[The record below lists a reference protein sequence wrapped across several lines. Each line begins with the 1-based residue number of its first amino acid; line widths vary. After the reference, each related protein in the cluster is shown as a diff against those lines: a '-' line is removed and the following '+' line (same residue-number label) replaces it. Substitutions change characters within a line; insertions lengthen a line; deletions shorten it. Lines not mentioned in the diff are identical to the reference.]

1 MGYSTWIRFE
11 DPYEITGD
19 GSGGYALLNRDKG
32 NIVSLNRV
40 RFHKHEE
47 EIWISF
53 KKDKNPFYV
62 SGKTPRPS
70 KAKSS
75 EFFRLFADH
84 CEKVEPSFIKDW
96 DRYFDTVA
104 RVNPVK
110 LKESAFPL
118 TLDEMTDMFK
128 SVAMG
133 VEVEEAKLQ
142 PTMMAFLKDLE
153 HMFQALPVK
162 AFHPQVLKK
171 ELESA
176 VDSPDLNKALRVEEH
191 QTRHRLLCCV
201 VATSGIAFFLKLF
214 SGSGQ
219 PSAME
224 SAAASLLESLSPF
237 IGHLTRD
244 ALLKFFKARCA
255 LRTSVFRTPLDQLS
269 KDLIKSDPFS
279 TSLFCPKAVAKVVK
293 TFGEIRDRSVTWT
306 NLLIKKS
313 GGAATSGQQARGKRK
328 RKNKKGPTY
337 PTRGGQPAFRGRG
350 QQPFRGHSS
359 GGGYSAPQQDYQ
371 QPFRGRGGRGGQ
383 GRGKRGK
390 GASNATQ

>member
-1 MGYSTWIRFE
+1 MSIQTE
-11 DPYEITGD
+11 
-19 GSGGYALLNRDKG
+19 
-32 NIVSLNRV
+32 
-40 RFHKHEE
+40 
-47 EIWISF
+47 
-53 KKDKNPFYV
+53 KNPFYV
-62 SGKTPRPS
+62 SGKAPHPS
-70 KAKSS
+70 KVKST
-75 EFFRLFADH
+75 EFFRLFAEH
-84 CEKVEPSFIKDW
+84 CEKVDSSFVKDW
-96 DRYFDTVA
+96 DKEFDTVA
-104 RVNPVK
+104 CLKPVK
-110 LKESAFPL
+110 LSESAFPYS
-118 TLDEMTDMFK
+118 LDETQELWK
-128 SVAMG
+128 KVALG
-133 VEVEEAKLQ
+133 VEIKDQRLH
-142 PTMMAFLKDLE
+142 PTMMTFIKDLE
-153 HMFQALPVK
+153 HMFKALPVK
-162 AFHPQVLKK
+162 AFHAQQLRQ

-176 VDSPDLNKALRVEEH
+176 VDTPELKKELRGEDL

-201 VATSGIAFFLKLF
+201 VLTSGIAFFMKLF
-214 SGSGQ
+214 TASKR
-219 PSAME
+219 PSALE
-224 SAAASLLESLSPF
+224 VAAASLLDGLEPF
-237 IGHLTRD
+237 IAHLTND
-244 ALLKFFKARCA
+244 ALLRFFKARCA
-255 LRTSVFRTPLDQLS
+255 LRASVFRTPLDQLS

-359 GGGYSAPQQDYQ
+359 GGGYQTPHQDFQ